1 MKYAVTIQAV
11 ITKTYEVESDS
22 QGNAYEEACEL
33 FSCECDGVD
42 EDYQQ
47 DAISIKLLN
56 EVTT

>member
-33 FSCECDGVD
+33 FSCDCDGVD

-47 DAISIKLLN
+47 DAILIE
-56 EVTT
+56 EVTA

>member
-1 MKYAVTIQAV
+1 MKTYSVTIQAV

-42 EDYQQ
+42 ENYEQ
-47 DAISIKLLN
+47 DAILIKEL
-56 EVTT
+56 T